1 MSLMTIQEK
10 VSGSSQPVL
19 TKHAW
24 ERMSARSV
32 SAEAVETA
40 LDHGRIV
47 RIRGAE
53 IHAVGRKEVEKLY
66 RDGIDISRFEGV
78 QVVCSPEGTIL
89 TVYKNRDFSG
99 LRPRRCRRRIAA

>member
-1 MSLMTIQEK
+1 MSFTTIQDE
-10 VSGSSQPVL
+10 VFEGSQPFSP
-19 TKHAW
+19 KHAW
-24 ERMSARSV
+24 ERMSARCLSTV
-32 SAEAVETA
+32 AVETA
-40 LDHGRIV
+40 LDHGRVV

-99 LRPRRCRRRIAA
+99 LRPHRCRRRAAA